1 MTKPHCRIRKATPA
15 DVPCMLQIE
24 IESYRTGRFTE
35 PQFRYLVTRA
45 RGRVWLAVGHARVQD
60 RYTPLK
66 GESKTRGRS
75 IERLNACLGFLI
87 LLTPRFCTSA
97 RIYNIAT
104 ARHARGRGVA
114 TALMNH
120 ARDWARAHGYP
131 RLHLEVEARNNAAIT
146 FYDRM
151 GFRRGRRLHDYY
163 GKGKHGWRY
172 VLE

>member
-1 MTKPHCRIRKATPA
+1 MHE
-15 DVPCMLQIE
+15 IE

-45 RGRVWLAVGHARVQD
+45 RGRAWVATEREAEQ
-60 RYTPLK
+60 
-66 GESKTRGRS
+66 RS
-75 IERLNACLGFLI
+75 IVPAKAGIHSRVSPEGLSCLGFLI
-87 LLTPRFCTSA
+87 LLTPKNWTSA

-172 VLE
+172 ILE